1 MRISLKGTE
10 MMKLWKAMIACGAV
24 FAVVSVTS
32 LGLLALQQ
40 KGTAQID
47 EASPANDSVA
57 TAQQAAPGLTVQNAL
72 FLQQSLNSAD
82 RATQAK
88 ALAPQLRGGEWD
100 AAALLPSGARLAVDQ
115 STFAVD
121 QNGIGSVN
129 ASVSGSVT
137 AQFVLLLSF
146 VDNQWLLVSTV
157 RK

>member
-10 MMKLWKAMIACGAV
+10 MMKLWKAMVASG
-24 FAVVSVTS
+24 
-32 LGLLALQQ
+32 GLLVITSVITLCLLLSQQ

-47 EASPANDSVA
+47 KASPTNDSVA

-72 FLQQSLNSAD
+72 FLQQSPNSAD
-82 RATQAK
+82 RAAQAK

-100 AAALLPSGARLAVDQ
+100 AAALLPSGVRLTVDQ

-121 QNGIGSVN
+121 QNGN

-157 RK
+157 QSR